1 MAVPTIPG
9 YTNIKDPNGIIWGQP
24 TGLGPNA
31 PWTMLWDANDLAGS
45 ALTTNPR
52 SNLGGNSRV
61 ATDLSVAGVPPN
73 QIAAIEQ
80 VYNNLLAAQG
90 TYQNTIAGVIT
101 PTTFGTWVV
110 AHGISGA
117 TTLFNSTAGSVVE
130 GLKANTDAG
139 GNIIDPTKKLPS
151 INNTNNLLPSG
162 DNIFDITG
170 ATPPP
175 EYEYYYKKP
184 EAAWQ
189 AQLTKGGLPTTGNYG
204 NFLTGLQQNT
214 YLNNLLTNL
223 GSIAQGG
230 QMSPYG
236 TTAPEYNANPAAWK
250 ALINA
255 PSGSIPSDYLAN
267 PSQTGGAVYNMGLN
281 TSKSQGLPLE
291 LLMFLAGQSGDLL
304 NRYQAQGMNPSQNYG
319 QYLNQ
324 YLGIR

>member
-1 MAVPTIPG
+1 MASSSWYGIPDVSQEIQDA
-9 YTNIKDPNGIIWGQP
+9 YIELQNWWTSLTQAQRDKIPMNAQDFALSCKANGIEATIQDYKGKIGAGTEAGHGGDTPPATGAVKVTMNPYPTWRVPDKSGDTSKDRYWVFGAGQD
-24 TGLGPNA
+24 N
-31 PWTMLWDANDLAGS
+31 LWHLYDPLDPQGS
-45 ALTTNPR
+45 
-52 SNLGGNSRV
+52 
-61 ATDLSVAGVPPN
+61 DLSSTDIQKILDITN
-73 QIAAIEQ
+73 Q
-80 VYNNLLAAQG
+80 QG
-90 TYQNTIAGVIT
+90 GGDTT
-101 PTTFGTWVV
+101 PD
-110 AHGISGA
+110 
-117 TTLFNSTAGSVVE
+117 
-130 GLKANTDAG
+130 K
-139 GNIIDPTKKLPS
+139 
-151 INNTNNLLPSG
+151 LLPSG

-170 ATPPP
+170 AKPPP
-175 EYEYYYKKP
+175 AYEYYYKKP

-250 ALINA
+250 AFINA
-255 PSGSIPSDYLAN
+255 PSGTIPSDYLAN

-291 LLMFLAGQSGDLL
+291 LLMFLAGQQGDML